1 MNKRLD
7 TCLKKRRKAQDTEKY
22 TALLSVLPLLS
33 MLQKLLCRKQNGK
46 KPFSTSFDYPSKMNR
61 IQEIE
66 KRIYD
71 VSPNEELNESLKD
84 DLLTLSEIASLAK
97 EEIRLESL
105 KGDFCYLSDMFAEL
119 SRFVFR

>member
-7 TCLKKRRKAQDTEKY
+7 NCLKKRRKAQDTEKY
-22 TALLSVLPLLS
+22 TALLSALPLIS

-46 KPFSTSFDYPSKMNR
+46 KPFSPSFDYLSKVNK

-66 KRIYD
+66 KKIYD
-71 VSPNEELNESLKD
+71 VSLKEEYDDSLKD
-84 DLLTLSEIASLAK
+84 DLIALSEIASLAK

-105 KGDFCYLSDMFAEL
+105 KGDFCYLSDMFAQL
-119 SRFVFR
+119 SQFVFR